1 MGFDGC
7 GFPGGGGDLV
17 WMMRGEGRRGV
28 CGGGGGGG
36 MYRVREGSGDGGC
49 GLRGRGGLRDAVL

>member
-1 MGFDGC
+1 
-7 GFPGGGGDLV
+7 V

-36 MYRVREGSGDGGC
+36 GGGGMYRVRERSGDGGC
-49 GLRGRGGLRDAVL
+49 GLRGRED

>member
-1 MGFDGC
+1 
-7 GFPGGGGDLV
+7 V

-36 MYRVREGSGDGGC
+36 MYRVRERSGDGGC
-49 GLRGRGGLRDAVL
+49 GLRGRED